1 MKVTVLSHTPDPEK
15 TVAAAARLCYSNVS
29 ASEIMENFTEEKA
42 ASFIKKLMD
51 MGHMSPVEHV
61 SFTFAID
68 GVSRTLLAQLT
79 RHRIA
84 SYSVQSLRYN
94 NPFRDEMDH
103 PSEDDAKKACHMA
116 YIEGLNF
123 ARRLCNG
130 QTPGQGE
137 LDDKGSTQEHTLEN
151 IQTNLLPSY
160 FRGIFEGGAA
170 LEEGPCFTVSFP
182 ISFSIVLNKSPFNFT
197 PEGDKLLIKNEDA
210 INFCLFVYGSLDF
223 AQQDYSSKILA
234 VLCKK
239 SPEFLKAFV
248 KAAENYIDTR
258 YYSTLP
264 ESIAKKPE
272 AILAYIKG
280 LECCKKSYIE
290 LVKMGVEQEDAR
302 YILPMG
308 TQTRLVMTMNV
319 RSLYNFF
326 NLRCCQRAQSEIR
339 HLAELMLAEVK
350 KIAPRLFEKAGA
362 PCEATGFCPE
372 GSFGCGRYPARKPE
386 DQ

>member
-1 MKVTVLSHTPDPEK
+1 MKVTVLSHTPEPEK
-15 TVAAAARLCYSNVS
+15 TVAAAARLCYSNIS
-29 ASEIMENFTEEKA
+29 ASEIMENFSGEKA

-68 GVSRTLLAQLT
+68 GVSRALLAQLT

-94 NPFRDEMDH
+94 NPFREEMTCQPDDE
-103 PSEDDAKKACHMA
+103 AKKARRLA
-116 YIEGLNF
+116 YTEGFNF
-123 ARRLCNG
+123 ACNLCGRRN
-130 QTPGQGE
+130 PSKNE
-137 LDDKGSTQEHTLEN
+137 FIEKGGTTGLSLEK
-151 IQTNLLPSY
+151 IREDLLSSY
-160 FRGIFEGGAA
+160 FRGIFDGGGI
-170 LEEGPCFTVSFP
+170 LEEGPGLIIAFP
-182 ISFSIVLNKSPFNFT
+182 GNFGIVLNKSPFNIT
-197 PEGDKLLIKNEDA
+197 LEGDKILIKNVDA
-210 INFCLFVYGSLDF
+210 LNFCLFIYDNLDF
-223 AQQDYSSKILA
+223 ASRDYSRETLA
-234 VLCKK
+234 ALCKK
-239 SPEFLKAFV
+239 SPEFLEAFV
-248 KAAENYIDTR
+248 KAAENYIDSR

-264 ESIAKKPE
+264 ESIARNPE
-272 AILAYIKG
+272 AILTYING

-326 NLRCCQRAQSEIR
+326 NLRCCRRAQSEIR
-339 HLAELMLAEVK
+339 RLAEMMLAEVK
-350 KIAPRLFEKAGA
+350 KIAPGLFEKAGA

-372 GSFGCGRYPARKPE
+372 GSFGCGRYPVRRP
-386 DQ
+386 